1 MIRTIRIFVMACCIM
16 LAVNAFAQENGK
28 RLESHLIAP
37 KGGWQCGMSVMYTD
51 FSSNNSEFMLMLK
64 GFGTSASMTRIA
76 PEALFTYMDNH
87 AVGVR
92 FQYTNISGMVDSM
105 TADLLGNLSMSF
117 DNVNALSSSMGGSL
131 FHRTYVGLESFGRI
145 GLFWDYALGYSK
157 SRTQFYAGDDSDAF
171 SINNKL
177 SLSFAPGFV
186 YFPMNNVSVQAS
198 VSMGGLSYNDITSFE
213 HNEVTGTRSAWK
225 AYAGISLLDFNFGL
239 TVHL

>member
-1 MIRTIRIFVMACCIM
+1 M
-16 LAVNAFAQENGK
+16 LAVNSFAQENVK
-28 RLESHLIAP
+28 RLENHLIAP

-64 GFGTSASMTRIA
+64 GLGTSASMTRIA

-105 TADLLGNLSMSF
+105 TAELLGNLSLSF

-157 SRTQFYAGDDSDAF
+157 SRTQFYTGDASDAF

-198 VSMGGLSYNDITSFE
+198 VSMGGLSYNDITSFGL
-213 HNEVTGTRSAWK
+213 NEVTGTRRAWK

>member
-1 MIRTIRIFVMACCIM
+1 M

-157 SRTQFYAGDDSDAF
+157 SRTQFYAGDASDAF